1 MAVSDRRGAPEMLF
15 VLLMAGVLWGIGHL
29 MGAPKQARLY
39 MIGLLYVAV
48 LAVQIVLPAG
58 NPLRVATGGSADPW
72 LILGA
77 GVALVM
83 AYRIVLQR
91 LRGRAATVEA
101 AREAEA
107 PKPATGPFTDEELE
121 RYARHITLPDI
132 GGGGQLALKQAKVLV
147 VGAGGLG
154 APALLYL
161 AAAGVGRIGVID
173 ADVVS
178 LSNLQRQV
186 IHRDADQDMPK
197 VFSAQRAMAALN
209 PNVEVRPYHRALT
222 GEIAVDLFTEY
233 DLILDGTDS
242 YAVRAMVNAAAV
254 EAGRPVLAGAISAW
268 EGQVTLYD
276 PAGGAP
282 CMACVF
288 PSAPSPGM
296 AATCAE
302 TGVIGA
308 LPGVI
313 GSMMALEAVKEIT
326 KTGDGLRGRMVIHDA
341 LHAETRVIRVKRDVG
356 CAVCGGD

>member
-1 MAVSDRRGAPEMLF
+1 MLF

-48 LAVQIVLPAG
+48 LAVQIIFPAG
-58 NPLRVATGGSADPW
+58 HPLREMTGGSADPW
-72 LILGA
+72 LILGG
-77 GVALVM
+77 GVALVL
-83 AYRIVLQR
+83 AYRVLLGR
-91 LRGRAATVEA
+91 LRGRAASLEA
-101 AREAEA
+101 EREATLPSRA
-107 PKPATGPFTDEELE
+107 SGPFTDEELE

-154 APALLYL
+154 APVLLYL

-173 ADVVS
+173 ADEVS

-186 IHRDADQDMPK
+186 IHRDADQGMPK
-197 VFSAQRAMAALN
+197 VFSAQRAIADLN
-209 PNVEVRPYHRALT
+209 PNVEVRPYNRALT
-222 GEIAVDLFTEY
+222 ADIATELFAEY
-233 DLILDGTDS
+233 DLIIDGTDS
-242 YAVRAMVNAAAV
+242 FETRAMVNAGVVA
-254 EAGRPVLAGAISAW
+254 AGRPVLAGAIAAW

-288 PSAPSPGM
+288 PQAPAPGM

-313 GSMMALEAVKEIT
+313 GSMMALEAVKEL
-326 KTGDGLRGRMVIHDA
+326 TGTGAGLRGRMLIYDA
-341 LHAETRVIRVKRDVG
+341 LHAETRIISVKRVAD
-356 CAVCGGD
+356 CPVCGAD

>member
-1 MAVSDRRGAPEMLF
+1 MLF
-15 VLLMAGVLWGIGHL
+15 VLIMVGVLWGIGHA
-29 MGAPKQARLY
+29 MGTPKQARLY
-39 MIGLLYVAV
+39 MIGLLFVAV
-48 LAVQIVLPAG
+48 LIVQFALPDG
-58 NPLRVATGGSADPW
+58 HPLRETTGGSADPW
-72 LILGA
+72 LILAGGA
-77 GVALVM
+77 ALIV
-83 AYRIVLQR
+83 AYRFVLR
-91 LRGRAATVEA
+91 HLRGRAETIEA
-101 AREAEA
+101 ARDAA
-107 PKPATGPFTDEELE
+107 SDKPASGPFTDEEIE

-161 AAAGVGRIGVID
+161 AAAGVGRVGVID
-173 ADVVS
+173 ADEVS

-186 IHRDADQDMPK
+186 IHRDADQGMPK
-197 VFSAQRAMAALN
+197 VFSAQKAIAALN
-209 PNVEVRPYHRALT
+209 PNVEVRPYHRMLSE
-222 GEIAVDLFTEY
+222 EIAVDLFSEY

-254 EAGRPVLAGAISAW
+254 AAGTPVIAGAISAW

-288 PSAPSPGM
+288 PTAPNPEM

-308 LPGVI
+308 LPGVV
-313 GSMMALEAVKEIT
+313 GSMMALEAVKEIS
-326 KTGDGLRGRMVIHDA
+326 GAGEGLRGRMLIYDA
-341 LHAETRVIRVKRDVG
+341 LHAEMRIIKLKRDAS
-356 CAVCGGD
+356 CAVCGQL